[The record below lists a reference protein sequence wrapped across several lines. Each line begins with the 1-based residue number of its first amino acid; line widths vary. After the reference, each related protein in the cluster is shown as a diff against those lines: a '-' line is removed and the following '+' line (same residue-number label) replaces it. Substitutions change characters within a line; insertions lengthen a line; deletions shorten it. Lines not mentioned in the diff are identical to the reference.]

1 LGCRYYVCENMGG
14 LALSL
19 VCTRHLISKGRKV
32 VGWSM
37 ANNLL
42 KTDLVLDAVNMGI
55 YNRRPAPGLIHHSER
70 PWQPVHLGG
79 VR

>member
-1 LGCRYYVCENMGG
+1 
-14 LALSL
+14 
-19 VCTRHLISKGRKV
+19 
-32 VGWSM
+32 M